1 MNTSES
7 GEHNNVSKIGLA
19 SEVSERTLGFILGA
33 FGLVAGLA
41 WNDAVKALIEHLFPV
56 PQDTLPAKFVY
67 AIIISLLVVMV
78 SIYLSRL
85 IQKNEK

>member
-1 MNTSES
+1 MIE
-7 GEHNNVSKIGLA
+7 GEEQKKA
-19 SEVSERTLGFILGA
+19 SRTGIAREASERTLGFVLGA

-67 AIIISLLVVMV
+67 AIIISLLLVMV